1 MGSTKR
7 VIVVGGWGEA
17 ERRREE
23 KKQERWGL
31 GVRFLA
37 YRKIKKVMPR
47 DTDINI

>member
-1 MGSTKR
+1 M
-7 VIVVGGWGEA
+7 VGGGEA

-37 YRKIKKVMPR
+37 YRKEKR
-47 DTDINI
+47 